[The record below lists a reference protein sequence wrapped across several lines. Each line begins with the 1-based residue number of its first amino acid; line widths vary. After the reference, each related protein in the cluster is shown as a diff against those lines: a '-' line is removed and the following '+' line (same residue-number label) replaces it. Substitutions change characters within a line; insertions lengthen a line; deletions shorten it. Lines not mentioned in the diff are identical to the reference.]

1 MIIKA
6 YNRLSEKSIK
16 EVLNLEKVCAEY
28 DKLKGSVYLDT
39 SLNFNHCINSVFLLY
54 ENRELI
60 SMLSMFIPTQ
70 QEAEISAFTLPKYRC
85 NGYFKALL
93 SKAVEELR
101 KFDIQDI
108 LFVCERQSISGKGVT
123 TAFNANYEYTEY
135 SMRFNKD
142 RYVDRGAYRLLLLGP
157 HFKEIDKIIDT
168 SMKTFNDSYEDSKS
182 RIENFFESET
192 REQYLAGLNDEI
204 IGLGSINQERDEAS
218 ICGFGIVPE
227 FRGKGYGK
235 ELLHLLIDRLWQ
247 TGKTEI
253 MLDVNSEN
261 AHALELYKKS
271 GFHIE
276 VAFEYYRK
284 EVSEVVYLV

>member
-1 MIIKA
+1 MIIKS
-6 YNRLSEKSIK
+6 YISLSEKAIK
-16 EVLNLEKVCAEY
+16 EVLNLEKICNEY
-28 DKLKGSVYLDT
+28 DKLKGSVFLDT
-39 SLNFNHCINSVFLLY
+39 SLNFNHHINSVFLLY

-123 TAFNANYEYTEY
+123 TTLNAEYEHTEY
-135 SMRFNKD
+135 SMRFNKARD
-142 RYVDRGAYRLLLLGP
+142 EYGDTYRLSLLTP
-157 HFKEIDKIIDT
+157 HFKDFDKIIDT
-168 SMKTFNDSYEDSKS
+168 SMRTFDDSYEDSKGL
-182 RIENFFESET
+182 IENCLQSET
-192 REQYLAGLNDEI
+192 REQYLAVLNDEI

-218 ICGFGIVPE
+218 IFGFGIVPE
-227 FRGKGYGK
+227 YRGKGYGK
-235 ELLHLLIDRLWQ
+235 ELLHLIIDRLLQ
-247 TGKTEI
+247 MGKTEI

-261 AHALELYKKS
+261 VHALELYKKT
-271 GFHIE
+271 GFQIE
-276 VAFEYYRK
+276 VAFEYFRK
-284 EVSEVVYLV
+284 KVSEI

>member
-6 YNRLSEKSIK
+6 YSSLSEKAIK

-60 SMLSMFIPTQ
+60 SILSMFIPTQ
-70 QEAEISAFTLPKYRC
+70 QEAEISAFTLPKYRR

-108 LFVCERQSISGKGVT
+108 LFVCERQSISGKEVT
-123 TAFNANYEYTEY
+123 TTLNAEYEHTEY
-135 SMRFNKD
+135 SMRFNKA
-142 RYVDRGAYRLLLLGP
+142 RYLDRGAYRLLLLGP
-157 HFKEIDKIIDT
+157 HFKDLDKIIDT
-168 SMKTFNDSYEDSKS
+168 SMKTFDDSYEDSKS
-182 RIENFFESET
+182 RIENFFKSET
-192 REQYLAGLNDEI
+192 REQYLAVLNDEI
-204 IGLGSINQERDEAS
+204 IGLGSINLERDEAL
-218 ICGFGIVPE
+218 IYGFGIVPE
-227 FRGKGYGK
+227 YRGKGYGK

-253 MLDVNSEN
+253 ILDVNSEN
-261 AHALELYKKS
+261 VHALELYKKS

-284 EVSEVVYLV
+284 KVSEV